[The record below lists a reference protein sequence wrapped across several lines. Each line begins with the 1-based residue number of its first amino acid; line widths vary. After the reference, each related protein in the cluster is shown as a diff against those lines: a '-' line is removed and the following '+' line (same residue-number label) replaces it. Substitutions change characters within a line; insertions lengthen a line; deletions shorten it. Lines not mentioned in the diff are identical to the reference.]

1 MLTREQL
8 IENYRLFD
16 DGRIKIIARDVYD
29 LTPEIREILR
39 TEINKRGLAINI
51 PNEEEILTQPKKIDK
66 EKLAVL
72 LPDNSSFIYAKIPAR
87 GLNRIFDLLLTYGLI
102 FFLILF
108 FKLEDSTLI
117 VFLSLAILIGNY
129 FFLEKIYGKTVAKY
143 LTKTKTVTI
152 SGESLTWYHI
162 TTRSICRLIP
172 FDGLS
177 ILINHK
183 RTWHDYL
190 SETVVVED
198 FDQK

>member
-8 IENYRLFD
+8 IENYSSFD

-66 EKLAVL
+66 EELAVL
-72 LPDNSSFIYAKIPAR
+72 LPDNNSFIYAKIPAR
-87 GLNRIFDLLLTYGLI
+87 GLNRIFDFLLTYGLI

-108 FKLEDSTLI
+108 FELEDSTFI
-117 VFLSLAILIGNY
+117 MFLSLAIFIGNY
-129 FFLEKIYGKTVAKY
+129 FFLEKIYGKTIAKY

-152 SGESLTWYHI
+152 AGGNLTWNHI

-172 FDGLS
+172 LDGLS

-183 RTWHDYL
+183 RAWHDYL
-190 SETVVVED
+190 SQTVVVED